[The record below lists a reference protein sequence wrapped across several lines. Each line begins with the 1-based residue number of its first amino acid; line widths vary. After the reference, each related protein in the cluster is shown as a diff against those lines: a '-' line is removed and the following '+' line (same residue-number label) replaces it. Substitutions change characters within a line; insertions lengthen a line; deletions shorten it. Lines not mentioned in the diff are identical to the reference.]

1 MTNEIHMFDEDEND
15 ALPSAKAQIIA
26 TSVKV
31 SKVQSEYLLKNDI
44 VRFQFLEY
52 LLRCAIKKYFESGV
66 CETELDA
73 VKMMIENHI
82 RKDIKSQFDQ
92 VEWRKANTL
101 NVNVDN
107 CLKAHAKVWDHMYSK
122 FSGRH
127 ALPGAKPFMMCDEFV
142 GFVEA
147 SGMIND
153 CMTAKNVSYL
163 FNLSMLTQDDE
174 VKPGGQ
180 HLKATALEF

>member
-1 MTNEIHMFDEDEND
+1 MKEIAKKYKKSDEAEVKAEMYSIYKEIKDLYRDQAGYNPSGNIFCVSQNQMEWLMTNEIHMFDEDEND

-82 RKDIKSQFDQ
+82 RRHIKSQFD
-92 VEWRKANTL
+92 
-101 NVNVDN
+101 
-107 CLKAHAKVWDHMYSK
+107 
-122 FSGRH
+122 
-127 ALPGAKPFMMCDEFV
+127 
-142 GFVEA
+142 
-147 SGMIND
+147 
-153 CMTAKNVSYL
+153 
-163 FNLSMLTQDDE
+163 
-174 VKPGGQ
+174 
-180 HLKATALEF
+180 